1 MPLKI
6 GVEMA
11 KKKQET
17 VTEEIVEEA
26 KNPKKDKI
34 YTPIDSSLVVSTG
47 STLVDLAISGNRV
60 RGGGLPGGILVE
72 AFGDSSAGK
81 TALLSDVAASIQNK
95 QGEVTICDPEARLDK
110 AYCEIYGLDIG
121 SSGYERPDTVNEMI
135 DMLRHWEPVDKK
147 KLNLFAA
154 DSTAALSS
162 ELEMSDDGDKRGQK
176 RAKDFSQGMRIISRQ
191 VADPHKIVWFNNQ
204 IRTGDMGQ
212 KVTSGGHAVKFHSS
226 LRISISKVSTVEK
239 QKKIRTGKTLK
250 KAIGIESLV
259 QIVKS
264 SVDEPFRKAPLF
276 IIFNVGIDDV
286 RGNLVWL
293 KDVMRSS
300 KYTCVDKEY
309 SNIYDAIKY
318 IESENLEKE
327 LREDVIDMWEE
338 IEEEF
343 RMERKKKVRF

>member
-1 MPLKI
+1 
-6 GVEMA
+6 MA
-11 KKKQET
+11 KRTTKT
-17 VTEEIVEEA
+17 VVEEITETS
-26 KNPKKDKI
+26 KNKKIQKK
-34 YTPIDSSLVVSTG
+34 YTPINADFVVSTG

-95 QGEVTICDPEARLDK
+95 KGTVTICDPEARLDK
-110 AYCEIYGLDIG
+110 TYCEIYGLDLG
-121 SSGYERPDTVNEMI
+121 SAGYERPDTVNEMI
-135 DMLRHWEPVDKK
+135 SMLRNWEPEDKQ
-147 KLNLFAA
+147 KLHLFGA

-191 VADPHKIVWFNNQ
+191 IADPFKIVWFNNQ

-212 KVTSGGHAVKFHSS
+212 NVTSGGHAIKFHAS
-226 LRISISKVSTVEK
+226 LRLYISRSGKIEK
-239 QKKIRTGKTLK
+239 QKKIKTGKTIK
-250 KAIGIESLV
+250 KVIGVESAV
-259 QIVKS
+259 QVVKS
-264 SVDEPFRKAPLF
+264 SVDEPFKKVPLF
-276 IIFNVGIDDV
+276 IVFNVGIDDI

-293 KDVMRSS
+293 KDVTRNS
-300 KYTCVDKEY
+300 KYPAVDKEY
-309 SNIYDAIKY
+309 ANIYDAIAY
-318 IESENLEKE
+318 IEKENLEKE